1 MSDKKREHGRYLVC
15 VYVCS
20 AGSVVMVINGR
31 RCWAAGIY
39 RKKDKKK
46 TTTNPLP
53 IDMLY
58 AIETTKVLRCD

>member
-1 MSDKKREHGRYLVC
+1 MEED
-15 VYVCS
+15 
-20 AGSVVMVINGR
+20 AGPQGYIE
-31 RCWAAGIY
+31 
-39 RKKDKKK
+39 KKDKKK